1 MKKLCHTCFISCG
14 DESTFGDSL
23 SVAATTK
30 LDFTSVIWAAWSA
43 DDVAVVAEEAD
54 GLVEGSCE

>member
-1 MKKLCHTCFISCG
+1 MKKLCHACFISCG

-43 DDVAVVAEEAD
+43 AGVAPASD
-54 GLVEGSCE
+54 